1 MEKVFHANGN
11 EKKAAVAILIS
22 DKIDFKTRDKEET
35 LHYDKRINPR
45 RKYNNYKYIC
55 MWVFFPIINGIY
67 FYYMYIIYNI
77 YIIYI

>member
-45 RKYNNYKYIC
+45 RKYNNYKYIYTQHRSTEKHKAN
-55 MWVFFPIINGIY
+55 INKCKGK
-67 FYYMYIIYNI
+67 N
-77 YIIYI
+77 